1 MKRIA
6 ALLLAVLCFSFAL
19 VGCGRY
25 TSHYK
30 AVLHVHSNSADSASI
45 SFHKF
50 EGSEVFKLKCKGDKT
65 AKLQYSGKLEEGSL
79 TVYYDCG
86 GTKTELFSVKSGDE
100 INAKSDALPAG
111 TVYVILETNAK
122 CTDGAF
128 GFEIN
133 YD

>member
-6 ALLLAVLCFSFAL
+6 AIVLAVLCFCFAL

-25 TSHYK
+25 VSHYN
-30 AVLHVHSNSADSASI
+30 AVLHVHSNSADSASL

-50 EGSEVFKLKCKGDKT
+50 EGAEVFKLKCKGDKT

-86 GTKTELFSVKSGDE
+86 EEKTELFSVKSGDE
-100 INAKSDALPAG
+100 INACSDTLPG
-111 TVYVILETNAK
+111 GKVYVIVETNEK
-122 CTDGAF
+122 CTDGGF
-128 GFEIN
+128 VFEIN